1 MSLGIEQGMADQ
13 AVTRRNTVRLIVSLG
28 LAAFLPLSA
37 AAMSAGEIERR
48 SRDQLQQLYRISPKS
63 REVAARAKGILI
75 FPKIVKAGL
84 VVGGESGD
92 GLLMRDGVSAGYFN
106 ISTLSVG
113 LQAGAQS
120 FAYVLFLMTDTA
132 IAKVTSGDRWDI
144 GTSPNIVVVDAGFLK
159 EHNTFTLKKEVYAFP
174 FGQKGLM
181 AGLGL
186 QGTVIQRVNRR

>member
-1 MSLGIEQGMADQ
+1 MRDGAIS
-13 AVTRRNTVRLIVSLG
+13 RRGTVRLICGAGV
-28 LAAFLPLSA
+28 AAFLPLSA
-37 AAMSAGEIERR
+37 AAMSAAEIERR
-48 SRDQLQQLYRISPKS
+48 ARAKLQQLYAVSPKA
-63 REVAARAKGILI
+63 REVAARAQGILI
-75 FPKIVKAGL
+75 FPYIVKAGL
-84 VVGGESGD
+84 IVGGESGD
-92 GLLMRDGVSAGYFN
+92 GLLLRQGVSSGYFN
-106 ISTLSVG
+106 ISTMSVG

-120 FAYVLFLMTDTA
+120 FAYVLFLMTDGA

-144 GTSPNIVVVDAGFLK
+144 GTSPNVVVVDAGFLK